1 MVCSRSLSVSQK
13 KATLTQKTID
23 NVLLRYDAVT
33 GEAFSLTSRC
43 ADMDSELP
51 LHLGVPKAILDN
63 VIFCHQE
70 DSNWPLSE
78 SNVLKKKFDDIFSS
92 KRFAVALDNIKE
104 IRKEAAA
111 EIKLGNVQLDAL
123 QNDTKKAKR
132 VRNTLTE
139 LNQQMAAKKETLQT
153 IETKLA
159 QIESEINKLTA
170 SLSENQESHDKIR
183 QLMNQKDF
191 FESTMRSIAAHIEP
205 CEESTEQL
213 YNLLKEH
220 RIKEDKNQEEKST
233 VTLER
238 SKLERKLKRI
248 QDELSQKQVAMGR
261 LDAARDEYK
270 RQIQKRSDLIKKMND
285 EKNMNLPVDDGEA
298 SAEVMKELIEDTA
311 ANNEKLKDAAMS
323 KQNALSDEV
332 QMLKSQKMSIEENK
346 KHMKKRIVSYFNV
359 HLEICCTEIYLS

>member
-23 NVLLRYDAVT
+23 NALLRYDAET
-33 GEAFSLTSRC
+33 GEAFSITSRC

-153 IETKLA
+153 IETKLT

-191 FESTMRSIAAHIEP
+191 FESTMRSIVAHIEP
-205 CEESTEQL
+205 REESTDQL
-213 YNLLKEH
+213 NHLLEEH
-220 RIKEDKNQEEKST
+220 RIKEDKNEEEKST

-298 SAEVMKELIEDTA
+298 SAEAIKELIEDTA
-311 ANNEKLKDAAMS
+311 ANNEKLKDEAMS
-323 KQNALSDEV
+323 KQNILSDEL

-346 KHMKKRIVSYFNV
+346 KHMKKRIVSYFIV
-359 HLEICCTEIYLS
+359 H